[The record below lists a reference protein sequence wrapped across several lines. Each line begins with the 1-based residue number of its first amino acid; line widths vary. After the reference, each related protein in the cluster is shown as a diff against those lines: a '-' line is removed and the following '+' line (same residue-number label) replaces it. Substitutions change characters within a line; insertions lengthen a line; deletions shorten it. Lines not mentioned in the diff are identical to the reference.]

1 MTLPKTYIGVDVAKD
16 WIDVFTASNQ
26 RFNRVANRR
35 DRLTKWAQGLTG
47 DVMIIF
53 EATGRYDRILIG
65 CLEDSGV
72 AYARVNPLRARQ
84 FARAAGLLAK
94 TDRLDARILCTMGEA
109 LRPERA
115 PPIQL
120 HRQRLHDLQARR
132 DDIVNMIMAE
142 QNRLSV
148 ADDAFITKDIKA
160 SIRSLT
166 KRREALQKQIT
177 AHISAH
183 EDLNEQNQRLQSVP
197 GVGPQTACHLMAS
210 MPELGQVNRRQIASL
225 AGLAP
230 HARESGLYKGKRA
243 IHGGRPHVRRA
254 MYMAALVAIRW
265 DPHWKAIYGQMRD
278 EGKAAKTAIIAVAR
292 RLLVR
297 INAMMKTSTSYQT

>member
-1 MTLPKTYIGVDVAKD
+1 MTLPNTYIGVDVAKD
-16 WIDVFTASNQ
+16 WIDVFTASDQ
-26 RFNRVANRR
+26 RFARISNRR
-35 DRLTKWAQGLTG
+35 DQLMKWAKGFAG

-53 EATGRYDRILIG
+53 EATGRYDRVLVACFEEIG
-65 CLEDSGV
+65 L

-94 TDRLDARILCTMGEA
+94 TDKLDARILCTMGEA
-109 LRPERA
+109 LRPDPA
-115 PPIQL
+115 VPVQL

-132 DDIVNMIMAE
+132 DDIVAMMIAE

-148 ADDAFITKDIKA
+148 VDDAFITKDIKA

-166 KRREALQKQIT
+166 KRRDALQKQIN
-177 AHISAH
+177 AQINAH
-183 EDLNEQNQRLQSVP
+183 EDLSEQNRQLQSVP
-197 GVGPQTACHLMAS
+197 GIGPQTACHLMAS

-230 HARESGLYKGKRA
+230 HPRESGTYKGKRA
-243 IHGGRPHVRRA
+243 IHGGRPRVRRA

-265 DPHWKAIYGQMRD
+265 DPHWKAVYGKMRD
-278 EGKAAKTAIIAVAR
+278 DGKAAKTAIIAVAR
-292 RLLVR
+292 RMLVR
-297 INAMMKTSTSYQT
+297 INAMVKAGTSYQT